1 MKRGEVWWAD
11 LVPRSGSEQRGRRP
25 VVVVSHDAFHRIEG
39 WRSIIVVPLSTA
51 MRRLLGKDYVDSID
65 VEVADAAQLDD
76 AQDAI
81 RELITRLHRLP
92 PSRQDTF
99 DIRNMADM
107 QAALSETSRTMSWL
121 LASIA
126 AISLL
131 VGGIGIM
138 NIMLVSVTERTR
150 EIGLRKAVGA
160 RRQDILAQFLIE
172 AVVISLAGGMAGV
185 VLGWGIMLAM
195 AMLAGWATSLSVGAA
210 ALAVGFSAA
219 VGIVFGLWPARKA
232 ASLHPIDA
240 LRYE

>member
-1 MKRGEVWWAD
+1 
-11 LVPRSGSEQRGRRP
+11 VPFQVIGVLPFKGMNT
-25 VVVVSHDAFHRIEG
+25 
-39 WRSIIVVPLSTA
+39 WRDQDDTITIPLSTA

-65 VEVADAAQLDD
+65 VETTDASQLEPVES
-76 AQDAI
+76 AI
-81 RELITRLHRLP
+81 RELIVREHRLP

-99 DIRNMADM
+99 DIRNMAEL
-107 QAALSETSRTMSWL
+107 QAAMSETSRTMAWL

-138 NIMLVSVTERTR
+138 NIMLVSVAERTR

-160 RRQDILAQFLIE
+160 RRRDILAQFLIE
-172 AVVISLAGGMAGV
+172 AIVISLVGGLAGI
-185 VLGWGIMLAM
+185 VLGWGITVGMSAI
-195 AMLAGWATSLSVGAA
+195 AGWTTSLSIGSI

-219 VGIVFGLWPARKA
+219 VGIIFGLWPARQA
-232 ASLHPIDA
+232 ASLNPIDA